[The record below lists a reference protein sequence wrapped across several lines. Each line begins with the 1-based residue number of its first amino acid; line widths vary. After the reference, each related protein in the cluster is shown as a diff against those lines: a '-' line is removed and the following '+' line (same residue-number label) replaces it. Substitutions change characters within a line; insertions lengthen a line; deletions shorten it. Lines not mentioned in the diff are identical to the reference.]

1 MICPHCEGDGY
12 VERKG
17 WFGPGMEP
25 CPYCY
30 DGLGE
35 VPDDDDSNDS
45 ARTAPGNNG

>member
-1 MICPHCEGDGY
+1 MICPHCDGDGY

-17 WFGPGMEP
+17 WFGPWMEP

-35 VPDDDDSNDS
+35 VPDDDSNDS